1 MALPLKIVKK
11 RDPRDVTKPVK
22 YYVTTKAT
30 GEINFEDLA
39 RKTSEQCTVTEADCY
54 AVLIALEK
62 NIKDALSFG
71 EIVRFGNIG
80 SFQISISSHGSE
92 TKEAVGIAA
101 VKKRRI
107 LFRPD
112 KRLKLF
118 LKGLNF
124 TKVGFKDN

>member
-1 MALPLKIVKK
+1 MALPLKIIKK

-22 YYVTTKAT
+22 YYVTTKST
-30 GEINFEDLA
+30 GEIDFEELA
-39 RKTSEQCTVTEADCY
+39 KKTSEQCTVTKADCY
-54 AVLIALEK
+54 AVLIALEE

-71 EIVRFGNIG
+71 KIVRFGNIG

-92 TKEAVGIAA
+92 TKEEVGIKA
-101 VKKRRI
+101 VKSKRI

-118 LKGLNF
+118 LKGLKF
-124 TKVGFKDN
+124 TKAGFKD

>member
-22 YYVTTKAT
+22 YYVTTKST
-30 GEINFEDLA
+30 GEIDFEELA
-39 RKTSEQCTVTEADCY
+39 KKTSEQCTVTRADCY
-54 AVLIALEK
+54 AVLIALEE

-71 EIVRFGNIG
+71 KIVRFGTIG

-92 TKEAVGIAA
+92 TKETVGIAA
-101 VKKRRI
+101 VKSKRI

-118 LKGLNF
+118 LKGLSF
-124 TKVGFKDN
+124 TKAGFKD